1 MPGSKKMAIFKA
13 WNPWNMRPAPTSHS
27 WETNKMFSYQV
38 VHFELHF
45 NFSKLGSLIGCTN
58 AYVCHLVAK
67 ISIGSL
73 IFLENSQYLL
83 RKIQSKPQV

>member
-1 MPGSKKMAIFKA
+1 MPGRKKIAICKA

-27 WETNKMFSYQV
+27 RESNIIFSYQG

-45 NFSKLGSLIGCTN
+45 NFSKLGALIGCTN
-58 AYVCHLVAK
+58 AYVCHLVAR

-83 RKIQSKPQV
+83 RKIQFKPQV